1 MIATVLS
8 VVENV
13 TKVSKAG
20 KAYTVTE
27 FTYQSDPVPGYPP
40 KTPTTRAVFTNAPQ
54 HATIVDLKAG
64 DRVKMTFL
72 QDQFKSIDT
81 VEKIGGSAPQ
91 TGAPATLPTR
101 QVAPAPYVKDTT
113 KDEAISRAVAL
124 KAAIELTSAMM
135 TSGYGKLKKAMETP
149 LYVDEVVSMSKLF
162 EPYLMD
168 KEQVAGTTEVD
179 TEQQDFDDQ
188 VPFD

>member
-1 MIATVLS
+1 MIATVLG

-13 TKVSKAG
+13 QKVSKAG

-40 KTPTTRAVFTNAPQ
+40 KTPTTRAIFTNAPQ
-54 HATIVDLKAG
+54 HATILGLRAG

-81 VEKIGGSAPQ
+81 VEKIGEGAAPPQ
-91 TGAPATLPTR
+91 TARPA
-101 QVAPAPYVKDTT
+101 QQAAPAPYVKDTT

-135 TSGYGKLKKAMETP
+135 TSGYGKLKKTMETP
-149 LYVDEVVSMSKLF
+149 LYVDEVVAMSKLF

-168 KEQVAGTTEVD
+168 KEDVVGTTEVD
-179 TEQQDFDDQ
+179 SEQHDFDDQ

>member
-1 MIATVLS
+1 MIATVLG
-8 VVENV
+8 VVEGV
-13 TKVSKAG
+13 TKRAKSG
-20 KAYTVTE
+20 KTYTVTE

-40 KTPTTRAVFTNAPQ
+40 KTPTTRSVFTNAPQ
-54 HATIVDLKAG
+54 HSTIVGLRAG

-81 VEKIGGSAPQ
+81 VEKIGGSAPTQ
-91 TGAPATLPTR
+91 SAPTQRDTT
-101 QVAPAPYVKDTT
+101 PAPYVKDTS

-135 TSGYGKLKKAMETP
+135 TSGYGKLKKTMETP
-149 LYVDEVVSMSKLF
+149 LYVDEVVQMAKLF

-168 KEQVAGTTEVD
+168 KEAVAGTTEVE